1 LRILIADDHTVVR
14 SGLRAILGARR
25 DWQICAEAENGIEAV
40 AFAKR
45 VRPDV
50 AVVDLNMPGLNG
62 IEASAE
68 LTKILPC
75 IGVVVLTFDYS
86 SALVSAILKSGALG
100 FVMKSDADRELI
112 AAVTAVQRGERFITR
127 QADAVFAHSPCLSSD
142 SFVLRNADPPNLEAR
157 AQVRLLAERMKRML

>member
-14 SGLRAILGARR
+14 SGLRAILGTRR
-25 DWQICAEAENGIEAV
+25 DWQVCAEAENGIEAV
-40 AFAKR
+40 TFAKR

-68 LTKILPC
+68 LTKILPRV
-75 IGVVVLTFDYS
+75 GVVVPTFDHS

-100 FVMKSDADRELI
+100 DAIFPHL
-112 AAVTAVQRGERFITR
+112 
-127 QADAVFAHSPCLSSD
+127 PCLSSY
-142 SFVLRNADPPNLEAR
+142 SFVLGNAGSPNLEVR
-157 AQVRLLAERMKRML
+157 AQLRLLAERMKRML